1 MLTLGLF
8 SRVVSVLAFLATL
21 SYMGRVPGA
30 LFGLDRTNVM
40 LAMYLMVG
48 NCGAAYSLDR
58 WRLRRKVGHD
68 VPVEKSV
75 GVNIAIRLIQ
85 VHMCII
91 YLFAGMAKLMGPA
104 WWDGTAMWL
113 AIANLEYQS
122 LDLTWMVEWPRL
134 VNFMTHLTIFWE
146 VYYCALVW
154 PRLTRPV
161 VLLLAIPLHLGIAIC
176 LGMVTFG
183 VIMLVGNLAFVAPY
197 LVRAVL
203 ERSRAG
209 EPSATAPLAGPIGGD
224 RTRRSTPTPNAKR
237 KQR

>member
-1 MLTLGLF
+1 
-8 SRVVSVLAFLATL
+8 
-21 SYMGRVPGA
+21 MGRVPGA

-40 LAMYLMVG
+40 LAMYLVVG
-48 NCGAAYSLDR
+48 NCGAAWSLDR
-58 WRLRRKVGHD
+58 WLKRRRAGRD
-68 VPVEKSV
+68 LPVEQNV

-85 VHMCII
+85 LHMCVI
-91 YLFAGMAKLMGPA
+91 YLFAGTAKLMGPA

-122 LDLTWMVEWPRL
+122 LDLTWMVDWPRL
-134 VNFMTHLTIFWE
+134 VNLMTHLTIFWE

-161 VLLLAIPLHLGIAIC
+161 ILLLAIPMHLGIAIC

-183 VIMLVGNLAFVAPY
+183 VIMLVGNLAFVAPR

-203 ERSRAG
+203 ERGRAG
-209 EPSATAPLAGPIGGD
+209 DDRPQATDQRSEARGQLTA
-224 RTRRSTPTPNAKR
+224 RRKR
-237 KQR
+237 QQR